1 MAEVRKINDD
11 RYKLILMYLFIVAA
25 FVTIFLCS
33 CTTQR
38 ESESGIYLHRMALM
52 TEKVDSMIHSEN
64 TWQKSLY
71 EKQTALVDSFK
82 HSEVRD
88 TSHAIFLGAKGD
100 TVKEIIT
107 IKEIIEREHTTHE
120 NTQEYWEERF
130 RQTDSLLQ
138 VAIKK
143 QSENDSVLQ
152 SYHKETVVEKETT
165 FVDKLK
171 WFAGGIVLTI
181 IGCIAC
187 CTAFMKNR
195 S

>member
-25 FVTIFLCS
+25 FVIIFLCS

-52 TEKVDSMIHSEN
+52 TEKMDSMIHSEN

-71 EKQTALVDSFK
+71 EKQIALVDSFK

-88 TSHAIFLGAKGD
+88 TSHTIFLGAKGD
-100 TVKEIIT
+100 TVREIIT
-107 IKEIIEREHTTHE
+107 IKEIIEREHTTDK

-138 VAIKK
+138 VAIEK
-143 QSENDSVLQ
+143 QIENDSVLQ
-152 SYHKETVVEKETT
+152 SYHKETVIEKETT
-165 FVDKLK
+165 FGDKLK
-171 WFAGGIVLTI
+171 WFAGGSVLTI
-181 IGCIAC
+181 IGCIA
-187 CTAFMKNR
+187 FMKNR

>member
-33 CTTQR
+33 CTTQM
-38 ESESGIYLHRMALM
+38 ESESSIYMHRMALM
-52 TEKVDSMIHSEN
+52 TEKMDSMVHSTN

-88 TSHAIFLGAKGD
+88 TSHTIFLGEKGD
-100 TVKEIIT
+100 TVREIIT
-107 IKEIIEREHTTHE
+107 IKEIIEREHTTQE

-130 RQTDSLLQ
+130 KQTDSLLQ
-138 VAIKK
+138 VAIEK
-143 QSENDSVLQ
+143 QTEMDSILQ

-165 FVDKLK
+165 FGDKLK
-171 WFAGGIVLTI
+171 WFAGGIVITI
-181 IGCIAC
+181 IGSVAC
-187 CTAFMKNR
+187 FTAFMKNR